1 MIHISIS
8 MGCSFGGLL
17 LLIQTPMQVYKQVK
31 GIGDAYMSSLNLLKT
46 LVNCIVLYRD
56 VTGGRK
62 LHLGSTQ
69 VHKAN
74 IAFVSIFSQIK
85 SVNFTGLDPKRS
97 NCYTLGVL
105 F

>member
-31 GIGDAYMSSLNLLKT
+31 GIGDAYMTSLNLLKT

-56 VTGGRK
+56 VTGGEEASSRLYPGVQSK
-62 LHLGSTQ
+62 HRFCVHL
-69 VHKAN
+69 
-74 IAFVSIFSQIK
+74 
-85 SVNFTGLDPKRS
+85 FT
-97 NCYTLGVL
+97 N
-105 F
+105 